1 MVQFHLL
8 YSLIRGYCIKIQKIK
23 EKGEKAMARLPMVT
37 RTITTT
43 KVNVLCLDI
52 EHAEPC
58 NKVVTIP
65 RTYKDEETILKKVK
79 PLLET
84 ESLKVVHVVDT
95 ETEETL
101 YGMTEQEFVE
111 LANPLLDRTGKT
123 EEATEPETE
132 NE

>member
-1 MVQFHLL
+1 
-8 YSLIRGYCIKIQKIK
+8 
-23 EKGEKAMARLPMVT
+23 MARSPMVT

-58 NKVVTIP
+58 NRVVTIP
-65 RTYKDEETILKKVK
+65 RTYKDEEAILKKVK

-84 ESLKVVHVVDT
+84 ETLKVVHVVFT

-111 LANPLLDRTGKT
+111 LAHPLLDRTGKT
-123 EEATEPETE
+123 KPEKGAE

>member
-1 MVQFHLL
+1 
-8 YSLIRGYCIKIQKIK
+8 
-23 EKGEKAMARLPMVT
+23 MARLPMVT

-43 KVNVLCLDI
+43 KVNVLCLDV
-52 EHAEPC
+52 ERAEPC

-84 ESLKVVHVVDT
+84 ETLKVVYVVDT
-95 ETEETL
+95 KTEETL

-111 LANPLLDRTGKT
+111 LAQPLLDRTGKT
-123 EEATEPETE
+123 EDPSIETQTE
-132 NE
+132 NN

>member
-1 MVQFHLL
+1 
-8 YSLIRGYCIKIQKIK
+8 
-23 EKGEKAMARLPMVT
+23 MARSPMVT

-58 NKVVTIP
+58 NKVITIP
-65 RTYKDEETILKKVK
+65 RTYKDEEAILKKVK

-84 ESLKVVHVVDT
+84 ESLKVVHVIHS

-101 YGMTEQEFVE
+101 YGMTEQKFVE
-111 LANPLLDRTGKT
+111 LARPLLDRTGKT
-123 EEATEPETE
+123 EEKIFDSFDTEETATETE
-132 NE
+132 NI

>member
-1 MVQFHLL
+1 
-8 YSLIRGYCIKIQKIK
+8 
-23 EKGEKAMARLPMVT
+23 MVT

-58 NKVVTIP
+58 NRVITIP

-84 ESLKVVHVVDT
+84 DTLKVVHVVDT

-111 LANPLLDRTGKT
+111 LAQ
-123 EEATEPETE
+123 AVAETAIAAAAIAAKIFLIFMLRFSLFVHSM
-132 NE
+132 

>member
-1 MVQFHLL
+1 MT
-8 YSLIRGYCIKIQKIK
+8 
-23 EKGEKAMARLPMVT
+23 RLPMVT

-65 RTYKDEETILKKVK
+65 RTYKDEKTILKKVK

-84 ESLKVVHVVDT
+84 ESLKVVHVVGT

-111 LANPLLDRTGKT
+111 LARQIEQEKQKKQQPKQKT
-123 EEATEPETE
+123 
-132 NE
+132 NN

>member
-1 MVQFHLL
+1 M
-8 YSLIRGYCIKIQKIK
+8 LIYIIYKNTKNK

-79 PLLET
+79 PILET
-84 ESLKVVHVVDT
+84 ETLKVVHVVDT

-111 LANPLLDRTGKT
+111 LAHPLLDRTGKT
-123 EEATEPETE
+123 EEATEEATEPETE

>member
-1 MVQFHLL
+1 
-8 YSLIRGYCIKIQKIK
+8 
-23 EKGEKAMARLPMVT
+23 MARLPMVT

-52 EHAEPC
+52 EHTEPC
-58 NKVVTIP
+58 NKVITIP
-65 RTYKDEETILKKVK
+65 RTYKDEEAILKKVK

-84 ESLKVVHVVDT
+84 ESLKVVHIVDT

-111 LANPLLDRTGKT
+111 LARPLLDRTGKT
-123 EEATEPETE
+123 EDSFNEEETE
-132 NE
+132 NN

>member
-1 MVQFHLL
+1 
-8 YSLIRGYCIKIQKIK
+8 
-23 EKGEKAMARLPMVT
+23 MARLPMVT
-37 RTITTT
+37 RTITVT

-52 EHAEPC
+52 ERAEPC

-95 ETEETL
+95 ETDETL
-101 YGMTEQEFVE
+101 YGMTEQKFVE
-111 LANPLLDRTGKT
+111 LAQPLLDRTGKT
-123 EEATEPETE
+123 EDAIIETE
-132 NE
+132 AENN

>member
-1 MVQFHLL
+1 
-8 YSLIRGYCIKIQKIK
+8 
-23 EKGEKAMARLPMVT
+23 MARLPMVT

-43 KVNVLCLDI
+43 KANVLCLDI

-111 LANPLLDRTGKT
+111 LARPLLDRTGKT
-123 EEATEPETE
+123 EDPFIETETE
-132 NE
+132 NN

>member
-1 MVQFHLL
+1 
-8 YSLIRGYCIKIQKIK
+8 
-23 EKGEKAMARLPMVT
+23 MARLPMVT

-58 NKVVTIP
+58 NKVVTIS

-84 ESLKVVHVVDT
+84 ETLKVVHVVDT
-95 ETEETL
+95 ETEEIL
-101 YGMTEQEFVE
+101 YGMPEQKFVE
-111 LANPLLDRTGKT
+111 LAQPLLDRTGKT
-123 EEATEPETE
+123 EDTCIETE
-132 NE
+132 AENN

>member
-1 MVQFHLL
+1 
-8 YSLIRGYCIKIQKIK
+8 
-23 EKGEKAMARLPMVT
+23 MARLPMVT

-58 NKVVTIP
+58 NRVITIP

-84 ESLKVVHVVDT
+84 DT
-95 ETEETL
+95 EIEETL

-111 LANPLLDRTGKT
+111 LAQPLLDRTGKT
-123 EEATEPETE
+123 EEATESETE

>member
-1 MVQFHLL
+1 MG
-8 YSLIRGYCIKIQKIK
+8 R
-23 EKGEKAMARLPMVT
+23 MPMVT
-37 RTITTT
+37 RTIITT

-58 NKVVTIP
+58 NKVITIP

-111 LANPLLDRTGKT
+111 IARPLLDRTGKI
-123 EEATEPETE
+123 EDPFIEKETE
-132 NE
+132 NN

>member
-1 MVQFHLL
+1 
-8 YSLIRGYCIKIQKIK
+8 
-23 EKGEKAMARLPMVT
+23 MARIPMVT

-52 EHAEPC
+52 EHEEPC
-58 NKVVTIP
+58 NIFITIP
-65 RTYKDEETILKKVK
+65 RTYKDDETILKKVK

-111 LANPLLDRTGKT
+111 LAHPLLDRTGKT
-123 EEATEPETE
+123 EDPSIETETETE
-132 NE
+132 NN

>member
-1 MVQFHLL
+1 
-8 YSLIRGYCIKIQKIK
+8 
-23 EKGEKAMARLPMVT
+23 MARLPMVT

-65 RTYKDEETILKKVK
+65 RTYKDEGAILKKVK

-111 LANPLLDRTGKT
+111 LAHPLLDRTGKT
-123 EEATEPETE
+123 EEAETE
-132 NE
+132 TETE

>member
-1 MVQFHLL
+1 
-8 YSLIRGYCIKIQKIK
+8 
-23 EKGEKAMARLPMVT
+23 MARLPMVT

-52 EHAEPC
+52 EQAEPC
-58 NKVVTIP
+58 NKVITIP

-111 LANPLLDRTGKT
+111 LARPLLDRTGKT
-123 EEATEPETE
+123 EDPFIETETE
-132 NE
+132 NN

>member
-1 MVQFHLL
+1 
-8 YSLIRGYCIKIQKIK
+8 
-23 EKGEKAMARLPMVT
+23 MARLPMVT

-52 EHAEPC
+52 ERAEPC
-58 NKVVTIP
+58 NRVITIP

-84 ESLKVVHVVDT
+84 DTLKVVHVVDT

-111 LANPLLDRTGKT
+111 LAQPLVDRTGKT
-123 EEATEPETE
+123 EEATESETE

>member
-1 MVQFHLL
+1 
-8 YSLIRGYCIKIQKIK
+8 
-23 EKGEKAMARLPMVT
+23 MARLPMVT

-58 NKVVTIP
+58 NKVITIP

-84 ESLKVVHVVDT
+84 ESLKVVHIVDT
-95 ETEETL
+95 KTEETL

-111 LANPLLDRTGKT
+111 LAHPPLDRTGN
-123 EEATEPETE
+123 PEDSLTTPKIGD
-132 NE
+132 

>member
-1 MVQFHLL
+1 
-8 YSLIRGYCIKIQKIK
+8 
-23 EKGEKAMARLPMVT
+23 MARLPMVT

-65 RTYKDEETILKKVK
+65 RTYKDQESILKKVK

-111 LANPLLDRTGKT
+111 LAQPLLDRTGKT
-123 EEATEPETE
+123 EDTFIETETE
-132 NE
+132 NN

>member
-1 MVQFHLL
+1 
-8 YSLIRGYCIKIQKIK
+8 
-23 EKGEKAMARLPMVT
+23 MARLPMVT

-52 EHAEPC
+52 ERAEPC

-111 LANPLLDRTGKT
+111 LAQPLLDRTGRT
-123 EEATEPETE
+123 EDPFIETETE
-132 NE
+132 NN

>member
-1 MVQFHLL
+1 
-8 YSLIRGYCIKIQKIK
+8 
-23 EKGEKAMARLPMVT
+23 MARLPMVT

-52 EHAEPC
+52 EHVESC
-58 NKVVTIP
+58 IKVITIP

-84 ESLKVVHVVDT
+84 ESLKVVHVVST
-95 ETEETL
+95 ETEEAL

-111 LANPLLDRTGKT
+111 LAHPLLDRTGKT
-123 EEATEPETE
+123 EEIAAETE
-132 NE
+132 N

>member
-1 MVQFHLL
+1 MT
-8 YSLIRGYCIKIQKIK
+8 
-23 EKGEKAMARLPMVT
+23 RLPMVT

-58 NKVVTIP
+58 NKVITIP
-65 RTYKDEETILKKVK
+65 RTYKDEEAILKKVK

-84 ESLKVVHVVDT
+84 ETLKVVHVVDT

-101 YGMTEQEFVE
+101 YGMTEQEKQKSQSQ
-111 LANPLLDRTGKT
+111 NQKQKKT
-123 EEATEPETE
+123 
-132 NE
+132 NKRGINYDYN

>member
-1 MVQFHLL
+1 
-8 YSLIRGYCIKIQKIK
+8 
-23 EKGEKAMARLPMVT
+23 MARLPMVT

-52 EHAEPC
+52 EHAEPY

-111 LANPLLDRTGKT
+111 LAQPLLDRTGKT
-123 EEATEPETE
+123 EDSFIETETE
-132 NE
+132 NN

>member
-1 MVQFHLL
+1 
-8 YSLIRGYCIKIQKIK
+8 
-23 EKGEKAMARLPMVT
+23 MARLPMVT

-52 EHAEPC
+52 EHEEPC
-58 NKVVTIP
+58 NMVITIP

-111 LANPLLDRTGKT
+111 LAHPLLDRTGKT
-123 EEATEPETE
+123 EETETETE
-132 NE
+132 NN

>member
-1 MVQFHLL
+1 
-8 YSLIRGYCIKIQKIK
+8 
-23 EKGEKAMARLPMVT
+23 MARLPMVT

-101 YGMTEQEFVE
+101 YGMPEQKFLE
-111 LANPLLDRTGKT
+111 LAHPLLDRTGKT
-123 EEATEPETE
+123 EETPDETETE
-132 NE
+132 N

>member
-1 MVQFHLL
+1 
-8 YSLIRGYCIKIQKIK
+8 
-23 EKGEKAMARLPMVT
+23 MARLPMVT

-52 EHAEPC
+52 EQAQPC

-65 RTYKDEETILKKVK
+65 RTYKDEEAILKKVK

-84 ESLKVVHVVDT
+84 TTLKVVHVVST
-95 ETEETL
+95 ETQEEL

-111 LANPLLDRTGKT
+111 LAHKLVDRTGKEVDT
-123 EEATEPETE
+123 EATESETD

>member
-1 MVQFHLL
+1 
-8 YSLIRGYCIKIQKIK
+8 
-23 EKGEKAMARLPMVT
+23 MARLPMVT

-58 NKVVTIP
+58 NKVITIP

-84 ESLKVVHVVDT
+84 ESLKVVHVVGT
-95 ETEETL
+95 ETEEAL

-111 LANPLLDRTGKT
+111 LAHPLLDRTGKT
-123 EEATEPETE
+123 EETATETETE
-132 NE
+132 N

>member
-1 MVQFHLL
+1 
-8 YSLIRGYCIKIQKIK
+8 
-23 EKGEKAMARLPMVT
+23 MARLPMVT

-52 EHAEPC
+52 ENEEPC
-58 NKVVTIP
+58 NMVVTIP
-65 RTYKDEETILKKVK
+65 RTYKDEEAILKKVK

-84 ESLKVVHVVDT
+84 ELLKVVHVVDT
-95 ETEETL
+95 ETEEQL

-111 LANPLLDRTGKT
+111 HAHPLLDRTGKT
-123 EEATEPETE
+123 ETEPETE

>member
-1 MVQFHLL
+1 
-8 YSLIRGYCIKIQKIK
+8 
-23 EKGEKAMARLPMVT
+23 MARLPMVT

-43 KVNVLCLDI
+43 KVTVLCLDI

-65 RTYKDEETILKKVK
+65 RTYKDEKVILKKVK

-84 ESLKVVHVVDT
+84 ESLKVVHVVDA

-111 LANPLLDRTGKT
+111 LARPLLDRTGKT
-123 EEATEPETE
+123 EDPFNEAETE
-132 NE
+132 NN

>member
-1 MVQFHLL
+1 
-8 YSLIRGYCIKIQKIK
+8 
-23 EKGEKAMARLPMVT
+23 MARLPMVT
-37 RTITTT
+37 RTIITT

-52 EHAEPC
+52 ENEEPC
-58 NKVVTIP
+58 NMVITIP

-84 ESLKVVHVVDT
+84 DTLKAVHVVDT

-111 LANPLLDRTGKT
+111 LAHPVLDRTGKT
-123 EEATEPETE
+123 EEPTDSETE